1 MEFKPG
7 KKEMGLPGDTVV
19 KNLPSNAGNVGLL
32 QQECKLGFWSRK
44 QQVEQG
50 SGTDLLHAFNLL

>member
-1 MEFKPG
+1 
-7 KKEMGLPGDTVV
+7 MGLPGDTVV
-19 KNLPSNAGNVGLL
+19 KNLPSSAGNVGLL

-44 QQVEQG
+44 QQVEHG